1 MLVHRSTPC
10 PLCNDMFA
18 GSTSETEI
26 IEIHR
31 FSFLVL
37 CGDGL
42 PRFDGR
48 AACALSYFFA
58 RRSGGK
64 ERTLTD

>member
-1 MLVHRSTPC
+1 
-10 PLCNDMFA
+10 MFA

-58 RRSGGK
+58 RRSGGN